1 MINKLVRYSILSPKT
16 TILIIGLL
24 TIPFIFY
31 LPKIQKEEDAWSFI
45 PSDNDTKQLFYAV
58 NDYFH
63 LNDLIVV
70 GLESEENIFNQ
81 ASLEKIQRLTNQF
94 KSITIITEEHEA
106 ELREFINKTSGRIQ
120 SLLKEIQKDGL
131 TREDIYELADL
142 EKLIKSQKQPFSKLT
157 VWLENLRIS
166 LFPFEEVNSF
176 FTVEHIKGTEYGLKV
191 DPLIESVPETQEN
204 MQQVQVEAISNE
216 LFDKV
221 YVSSDRKSTMI
232 TLELVYS
239 EEDWDKTTPLYHK
252 LKQIVD
258 SEKGPEKIYLGGTPL
273 LWVLER
279 EHSENDLKRLIP
291 IVIVVIITL
300 LFIFF
305 RNVQGVYLP
314 MAVVLT
320 SVIWTLG
327 LISILKIKFTI
338 LGSVIPVVLI
348 AIGTADA
355 IHILTHYY
363 GELRSGVDKESALR
377 NTMDRM
383 AKPVVMT
390 SITTMVGFSSLAISE
405 ISDIRYF
412 GLFTAFGILSAMI
425 FSLTVLPAALTLLK
439 APIKKSM
446 LITQNEIKGR
456 KNIFS
461 RCGPFLQTNKWIVL
475 PVIIILICAAGYGTS
490 RVNIEY
496 APTELFKSS
505 TDIRQAHDFF
515 NKYFAG
521 VTWINLVLES
531 NNEGDFADPELLNKI
546 DNLQTKIKTHNE
558 VGKVISMVNYIERMN
573 YVLHGEV
580 ESYKRIP
587 RPVEKEV
594 EIDWIE
600 KDGKEIE
607 VEQEVEVRGH
617 DQIAQYLLL
626 YEGAGGKD
634 LENVVDTQYKQANLR
649 VLLRTDKSTS
659 NKQIIG
665 TIGRYCKE
673 VLPENI
679 YVKFSGISTLI
690 IIVADMVVQGQIW
703 SIMISFVTV
712 LCMMAFMIRSPLG
725 ILGFLPIGF
734 TILCNFAFMT
744 IFRVSLDVGTSIVSS
759 IAIGIG
765 VDYCI
770 HYLVWMSDE
779 RKKGYVTGEA
789 VKMAITGTG
798 KAITIN
804 AVVVASGFLVLVS
817 SNFVPLIH
825 FGWMVCVT
833 MLICAVSTLTIIPTV
848 LLLFS
853 GRRS

>member
-1 MINKLVRYSILSPKT
+1 VIKKLVRFSTLKPKT

-24 TIPFIFY
+24 TIPFIYY
-31 LPKIQKEEDAWSFI
+31 LPKLQKEKDAWAFI
-45 PSDNDTKQLFYAV
+45 PSNNETKQLFYAV
-58 NDYFH
+58 KEYFH
-63 LNDLIVV
+63 LHDLIIV
-70 GLESEENIFNQ
+70 GIESEESIFNQ
-81 ASLEKIQRLTNQF
+81 ASLEKIHRLTNQF
-94 KSITIITEEHEA
+94 KSITIITKKHET
-106 ELREFINKTSGRIQ
+106 ELLELIESTSGEIQ
-120 SLLKEIQKDGL
+120 SLLKDIQKDGL
-131 TREDIYELADL
+131 SREDIYELADL
-142 EKLIKSQKQPFSKLT
+142 ESLVKKQDQPDSGLIT
-157 VWLENLRIS
+157 WIEDLRIC
-166 LFPFEEVNSF
+166 LFPFEKVNSF

-191 DPLIESVPETQEN
+191 DPLIESVPESQEN
-204 MQQVQVEAISNE
+204 LAQVRDEAISND
-216 LFDKV
+216 LFDKI
-221 YVSSDRKSTMI
+221 YISSDRKSTMI
-232 TLELVYS
+232 ALELAYP
-239 EEDWDKTTPLYHK
+239 EKNTDRTTPLYYK
-252 LKQIVD
+252 LKRIID
-258 SEKGPEKIYLGGTPL
+258 SEMGPEKIYLGGTPL

-279 EHSENDLKRLIP
+279 EYSENDLKRLIP

-305 RNVQGVYLP
+305 RNLQGVYLP

-320 SVIWTLG
+320 SVIWALG
-327 LISILKIKFTI
+327 LISILKIEFTI
-338 LGSVIPVVLI
+338 LGSAIPVVLI

-363 GELRSGVDKESALR
+363 GELKRGVDKESALR

-390 SITTMVGFSSLAISE
+390 SLTTMVGFSSLAISE
-405 ISDIRYF
+405 ISDIRDF
-412 GLFTAFGILSAMI
+412 GLFTAFGIFSAMI
-425 FSLTVLPAALTLLK
+425 FSLTVLPATLTLLK

-446 LITQNEIKGR
+446 LITQNEIKGQ

-461 RCGPFLQTNKWIVL
+461 RCGTFLQTTKWIVL
-475 PVIIILICAAGYGTS
+475 PVIIILICAAGYGTG

-505 TDIRQAHDFF
+505 TDVRQAHDFF
-515 NKYFAG
+515 NKHFAG
-521 VTWINLVLES
+521 VNWINVVLES
-531 NNEGDFADPELLNKI
+531 NNETDFADPELLNKI
-546 DNLQTKIKTHNE
+546 DNLQEKIKTHNE
-558 VGKVISMVNYIERMN
+558 VGKVISMVNFIERMN
-573 YVLHGEV
+573 YVMHDEV

-634 LENVVDTQYKQANLR
+634 LEKVVDTQYKQANLR

-659 NKQIIG
+659 NKKSIN
-665 TIGRYCKE
+665 TIGQYCKE
-673 VLPENI
+673 ILPENI
-679 YVKFSGISTLI
+679 YVKFSGMSTLI

-703 SIMISFVTV
+703 SIMISFVFV
-712 LCMMAFMIRSPLG
+712 LSMMAFMIRSPLG

-734 TILCNFAFMT
+734 TILCNFATMT
-744 IFRVSLDVGTSIVSS
+744 ILQVPLDVGTSIVSS

-779 RKKGYVTGEA
+779 RKKGFVTGEA
-789 VKMAITGTG
+789 AKMAIIGTG
-798 KAITIN
+798 EAITIN
-804 AVVVASGFLVLVS
+804 AIVVAGGFLVLVS
-817 SNFVPLIH
+817 SNFIPLIH

-853 GRRS
+853 GRRA